1 MVFLFVSNITLDE
14 IHGIIYS
21 QNELN
26 NGYLTT
32 IQLVIILG
40 YLIYRKTFTHSDF
53 SAFIGDSDYI
63 CGHNVI
69 HHDLVYLNSALSGT
83 VSAVAIDTLYLSPL
97 LFPRH
102 PYHALLKDDK
112 LLTEELNNPVNDSKK
127 ASKLFYDEVNA
138 FNTLPPFLKQIYFFF

>member
-40 YLIYRKTFTHSDF
+40 YLIYRKTFTHSVYGTLALVPVA
-53 SAFIGDSDYI
+53 SAASVLTV
-63 CGHNVI
+63 CAEE
-69 HHDLVYLNSALSGT
+69 SATDVTTVMSNTATTISGQMLSMLSSIAPIAGT
-83 VSAVAIDTLYLSPL
+83 VIAGVLAVT
-97 LFPRH
+97 FGF
-102 PYHALLKDDK
+102 K
-112 LLTEELNNPVNDSKK
+112 LIKR
-127 ASKLFYDEVNA
+127 FMH
-138 FNTLPPFLKQIYFFF
+138 